1 MTPLNKL
8 ALYCDFVVLKHT
20 VFAIPFAYLGVVL
33 ASILLLDE
41 LPGLRVLFLVT
52 TAFFGARSGAMS
64 LNNLVDADID
74 KKNKRTAMR
83 PLPAGLISKREV
95 YSIIAISYLVFFLS
109 ASMLNELCL
118 LLSPIIPVTS
128 FVYPYVKRFS
138 SIAHLVL
145 GLNLGYAPLGGW
157 IAVTGILH
165 FPPTNFDLGMFVLV
179 VAVIFWVAG
188 FDVIYSL
195 SDVEFDRKFALHSI
209 PACFGTDAALKLS
222 SLFHVLMYLS
232 LVLFYRLLEL
242 GSIFLVGLL
251 IIGALIIYEHHIIKS
266 DNLDKM
272 GVAFL
277 KVNAAVSISL
287 LLFAVIDVLSSHAI

>member
-41 LPGLRVLFLVT
+41 LPDPRVLFLVT
-52 TAFFGARSGAMS
+52 TAFFGARSGAMA

-83 PLPAGLISKREV
+83 PLPAGLISKGEV

-109 ASMLNELCL
+109 AFMLNELCL

-128 FVYPYVKRFS
+128 FIYPYVKRFS
-138 SIAHLVL
+138 STAHLVL

-157 IAVTGILH
+157 LAVTGVLH
-165 FPPTNFDLGMFVLV
+165 LPPTNFDLGMFVLV
-179 VAVIFWVAG
+179 IAVIFWVAG

-195 SDVEFDRKFALHSI
+195 SDVEFDKKFALHSI

-222 SLFHVLMYLS
+222 SLFHVLMYLC

-242 GSIFLVGLL
+242 GSVFFVGLL
-251 IIGALIIYEHHIIKS
+251 VIGALIIYEHHIVKS
-266 DNLDKM
+266 DDPDKI

-277 KVNAAVSISL
+277 NVNAAVSISL
-287 LLFAVIDVLSSHAI
+287 LLFAAIDVLSSHVI